1 MQCVY
6 LLYTS
11 HHQSFSIHLTF
22 IYYHICEKDYPITP
36 DISDRGCV
44 HFTPPHTHTHT
55 HNTTH
60 THTHTHT
67 HDFLSEKS
75 SSVNFTHRTAG
86 HGRQTG
92 PRDTH
97 PTNREI
103 LTRPLHGYAF

>member
-36 DISDRGCV
+36 DKSDRGCV
-44 HFTPPHTHTHT
+44 HCTPPTHTHT
-55 HNTTH
+55 QHNTH

-67 HDFLSEKS
+67 IFSQKS
-75 SSVNFTHRTAG
+75 RL
-86 HGRQTG
+86 R
-92 PRDTH
+92 
-97 PTNREI
+97 
-103 LTRPLHGYAF
+103 